1 MLHRTVDRTS
11 IATLIFRDNSGACLA
26 IEGLL
31 RGRGDCGAR
40 KIPPGIS
47 QGILR
52 NFLREAALS
61 GDRRGRFSL
70 LQPKVCK
77 RHLATLKPMF
87 GYMLKHENFKN
98 KGARLAC

>member
-1 MLHRTVDRTS
+1 M
-11 IATLIFRDNSGACLA
+11 F
-26 IEGLL
+26 
-31 RGRGDCGAR
+31 
-40 KIPPGIS
+40 
-47 QGILR
+47 
-52 NFLREAALS
+52 FREAALS

-77 RHLATLKPMF
+77 RHLATLKPLF